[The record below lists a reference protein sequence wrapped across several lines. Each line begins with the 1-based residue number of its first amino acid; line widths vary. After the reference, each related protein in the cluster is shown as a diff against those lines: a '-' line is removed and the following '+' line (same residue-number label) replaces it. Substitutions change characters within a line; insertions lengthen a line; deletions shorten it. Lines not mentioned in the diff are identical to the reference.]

1 MLRLIKKGLR
11 LVKIYNEMEATI
23 SGRDDNDDNN

>member
-1 MLRLIKKGLR
+1 MLRLIKKDLR

-23 SGRDDNDDNN
+23 SGRDDNN